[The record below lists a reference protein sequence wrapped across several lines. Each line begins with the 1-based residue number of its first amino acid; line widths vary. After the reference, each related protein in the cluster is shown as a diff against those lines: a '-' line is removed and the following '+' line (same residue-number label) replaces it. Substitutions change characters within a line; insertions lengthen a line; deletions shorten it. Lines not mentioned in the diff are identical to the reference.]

1 MAFNGSGTF
10 NLKYNWQN
18 DAANGVN
25 ISSFRMQDQEQDIA
39 NGLSN
44 CMTRD
49 GQAPA
54 AANLSMGGF
63 RLTSVGTSV
72 ADTDAA
78 NQAYVKAAIAAV
90 APYGPGFSTTTSVD
104 AICLLDKTKVTQAFA
119 LGWANAADGGGGP
132 YASDLS
138 DTTSGAY
145 GTGSISGT
153 TLTITSVTN
162 GTYAVGQR
170 VSGNGIVSG
179 TYIKA
184 LGTGTGGTGTYTV
197 TQSQTVA
204 STNIS
209 GDNGG
214 TLLVGRDGGRWK
226 LAQVGWASFMQFGAK
241 GDGAAD
247 DTIPVQAAIDAMKGR
262 LVVADSG
269 KTFYCAGITLGDT
282 SYNNTTIRF
291 DGTLLMKPDAGAS
304 TFGGAWV
311 GVLVKDAS
319 GVTLVTPKI
328 NGNRTNMTAREQ
340 IICIGVA
347 GASNLTITDPVFTET
362 RGDCIYIGQSS
373 WTASSTTS
381 SNIRIGK
388 ILHTNSAVDG
398 RNTVS
403 VISVTGLYIES
414 CMARNSGGTIN
425 GVIEPGGID
434 IEPDQG
440 YETCNDIYIGPCD
453 ITTGGNSGLGIF
465 GKSVSGSDAALDW
478 NCFDIRIAASKISK
492 VGTTGASISAS
503 PFTRVADLR
512 IENLFTSYD
521 GGVRGRGPLFD
532 FCQRVEAKVRSNNV
546 TLGALLGS
554 VGNVDASSFDVS
566 GTNFDTAIVRTTGV
580 TNSKVTV
587 RRSGTATAA
596 STSFGVQLYNEGRS
610 VTQTDV
616 TYNVHAPYDGVMA
629 RAFRN
634 EPGNLVTIGTTCV
647 VRGGDWSGYSTANDA
662 TIRTE
667 DIIGWNNQS
676 ATPSTGTWVQ
686 GTFVKNDVA
695 AQGAGKIM
703 IGWVR
708 LNTGSNNVLNNDW
721 SQVFATIS

>member
-1 MAFNGSGTF
+1 MSTSSAQLAADIAQLHVDAGLMHSVIHGDATVVVPTEGGPVRSVANAVNSITQFNYRGTWATSTAYAVKDLFVSGTTVY
-10 NLKYNWQN
+10 LTLVAHTSTTVSADLSAGKI
-18 DAANGVN
+18 GVYQG
-25 ISSFRMQDQEQDIA
+25 STSDQII
-39 NGLSN
+39 
-44 CMTRD
+44 
-49 GQAPA
+49 
-54 AANLSMGGF
+54 
-63 RLTSVGTSV
+63 V
-72 ADTDAA
+72 ADTTLT
-78 NQAYVKAAIAAV
+78 NFLLNRLNRV
-90 APYGPGFSTTTSVD
+90 VD
-104 AICLLDKTKVTQAFA
+104 SIGALRALNHALYTRAFVTGYYLA
-119 LGWANAADGGGGP
+119 GDGGGGDYWYDP
-132 YASDLS
+132 S
-138 DTTSGAY
+138 DTTS
-145 GTGSISGT
+145 T
-153 TLTITSVTN
+153 
-162 GTYAVGQR
+162 
-170 VSGNGIVSG
+170 
-179 TYIKA
+179 
-184 LGTGTGGTGTYTV
+184 
-197 TQSQTVA
+197 
-204 STNIS
+204 
-209 GDNGG
+209 DNGG
-214 TLLVGRDGGRWK
+214 TIIVASDGGCWK
-226 LAQVGWASFMQFGAK
+226 LAQSGWASFCQFGAK
-241 GDGAAD
+241 GDTTD
-247 DTIPVQAAIDAMKGR
+247 DSIKIQACIDAMKGQ
-262 LVVADSG
+262 LAVVDAG
-269 KTFYCAGITLGDT
+269 KTFFCAGISLNGS

-291 DGTLLMKPDAGAS
+291 DGTLLMKPDDGAS

-311 GVLVKDAS
+311 GMLVKDCS
-319 GVTLVTPKI
+319 GVTLATPKI

-340 IICIGVA
+340 IFCIGVA
-347 GASNLTITDPVFTET
+347 GASNLTITDPTFTET

-373 WTASSTTS
+373 WTASSATS

-403 VISVTGLYIES
+403 IISVTGLYIES

-425 GVIEPGGID
+425 GVVEPGGID

-465 GKSVSGSDAALDW
+465 GKSISGNDANLDW
-478 NCFDIRIAASKISK
+478 NCFDIRIAASKVSK
-492 VGTTGASISAS
+492 VGTTGAAISAA

-512 IENLFTSYD
+512 IEDLYTSYD

-532 FCQRVEAKVRSNNV
+532 FCQRVEAKVRSANV

-554 VGNVDASSFDVS
+554 GGNVDASAFDIS
-566 GTNFDTAIVRTTGV
+566 GTSFDTAIVRTTGV
-580 TNSKVTV
+580 TNSKVVV
-587 RRSGTATAA
+587 RRSGTAIAA

-662 TIRTE
+662 AIRTE

-695 AQGAGKIM
+695 AQGGGKIM

-721 SQVFATIS
+721 SQAFATTS